1 MTVAIPQ
8 ENSKNMQSILA
19 NLQTMDWNDLP
30 YFLAVAR
37 EGSLAAA
44 ARRLGVNHSTVFR
57 RINALE
63 ARLAAQLFDRR
74 PEGYTLTPAGER
86 ALQIAERAAD
96 SIDEFER
103 SLAGQ
108 DIRPTGEVRLTAPAN
123 IAGAYLAPLLPAFA
137 ARHPGI
143 RVNLAVSDTDYD
155 LSRREADLALRATPK
170 PPGHL
175 VGRRVAEIPWM
186 VCAGSAYLR
195 RTGGPARMQDLEDH
209 PLIGADIRVRH
220 VGALDWLMSRY
231 PPDAFVAACDSLNT
245 MAAMAIAGT
254 GVAILPA
261 DQVREGLVQLFPME
275 PAYSAGLWLLT
286 HPDLRGVARVRAL
299 SDFLFSSLREDPR
312 LRRATALAN
321 RANPPAG
328 FPG

>member
-1 MTVAIPQ
+1 MPLAISQ
-8 ENSKNMQSILA
+8 KNSKNMQINLA
-19 NLQTMDWNDLP
+19 NLQRMDWNDLP

-44 ARRLGVNHSTVFR
+44 ARYLGVNHSTVFR

-63 ARLAAQLFDRR
+63 TRLAARLFDRR

-86 ALQIAERAAD
+86 ALRIAERASD
-96 SIDEFER
+96 SVDEFER

-123 IAGAYLAPLLPAFA
+123 IAGAYVAPLLPGFA

-143 RVNLAVSDTDYD
+143 RLNLAVSDTDYD
-155 LSRREADLALRATPK
+155 LSRREADLALRATPA

-186 VCAGSAYLR
+186 VCAGSAYLER
-195 RTGGPARMQDLEDH
+195 ADAPKNMRDLEAH

-220 VGALDWLMSRY
+220 VSALGWLMSRY
-231 PPDAFVAACDSLNT
+231 PPEAFVATCDSLNT
-245 MAAMAIAGT
+245 MAAMVIAGT

-261 DQVREGLVQLFPME
+261 DQVREGLVQLFRLE
-275 PAYSAGLWLLT
+275 PPHSAGLWLLT
-286 HPDLRGVARVRAL
+286 HPDLRSVARVRAL
-299 SDFLFSSLREDPR
+299 SDFLFSSLRDDPR
-312 LRRATALAN
+312 LRRATALA
-321 RANPPAG
+321 G
-328 FPG
+328 